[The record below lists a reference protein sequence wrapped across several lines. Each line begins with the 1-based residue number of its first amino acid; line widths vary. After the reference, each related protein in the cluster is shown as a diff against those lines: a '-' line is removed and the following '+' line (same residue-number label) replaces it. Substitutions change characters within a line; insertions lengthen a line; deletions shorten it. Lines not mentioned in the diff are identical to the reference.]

1 LSTEHGWGKDTIVEK
16 SSARPKRTLAL
27 GRFILPALLVG
38 TVLVSYWLKIQ
49 PAQNPG
55 GVASA
60 DSAAGLLARGIQ
72 AQNAGSFDVAMD
84 FYRQVLKKEPGH
96 HQAHYNIG
104 QIYNAR
110 NQNTEARREYEA
122 ALKTDPNFL
131 NARLNLGVMLYRE
144 RQFGAAADAFR
155 EVLRADPKHAQA
167 QFNLGISLLE
177 LGQIKE
183 SIRWLTE
190 ALSQQPKQPST
201 HYYLGVALKR
211 AGEPDKA
218 RAALEQAV
226 NLDPRFAVAYQE
238 LAKVYESLGQRNLA
252 LEARARESELTSQ
265 QKAGGSKQ

>member
-1 LSTEHGWGKDTIVEK
+1 MAKTF
-16 SSARPKRTLAL
+16 ARPKTTLAL

-38 TVLVSYWLKIQ
+38 VVLVSYWLKSR
-49 PAQNPG
+49 PTLVVG
-55 GVASA
+55 GAASA
-60 DSAAGLLARGIQ
+60 ESIEALLARGVQ
-72 AQNAGSFDVAMD
+72 AQNAGSFDIAMD
-84 FYRQVLKKEPGH
+84 LYRQVIQKEPGN

-131 NARLNLGVMLYRE
+131 NARLNLGVMFYRE

-155 EVLRADPKHAQA
+155 EVLRADPNHAQA
-167 QFNLGISLLE
+167 LFDLGISLLE

-183 SIRWLTE
+183 AIRWLTE

-201 HYYLGVALKR
+201 HYYLGVALYR
-211 AGEPDKA
+211 ASQLAKA

-226 NLDPRFAVAYQE
+226 SLDPSFAVVYEE
-238 LAKVYESLGQRNLA
+238 LAKVHEGLGQHA
-252 LEARARESELTSQ
+252 FAQEARAKASELTGQ